1 MRTFYRVAASAA
13 RAASVAVLAASIA
26 IGAATA
32 REGSTDIYAN
42 DFGASFGISAGSH
55 ASLPF
60 SYSGSTDLWGVDGL
74 RASFGVSDQDVRP
87 ANLCGIGSTDT
98 WGVNGF
104 RASFGPPTSRAS
116 NELAQA
122 CESVPR

>member
-1 MRTFYRVAASAA
+1 MRTFYRAAASAA
-13 RAASVAVLAASIA
+13 RVASAVLAASIA
-26 IGAATA
+26 IGAAA
-32 REGSTDIYAN
+32 AKEGSTDIYAN
-42 DFGASFGISAGSH
+42 DFGASFGISEGSH
-55 ASLPF
+55 ASLPS

-74 RASFGVSDQDVRP
+74 RASFGVSDQNVRP

-104 RASFGPPTSRAS
+104 RASFGPPPSRAS

-122 CESVPR
+122 CESVLR